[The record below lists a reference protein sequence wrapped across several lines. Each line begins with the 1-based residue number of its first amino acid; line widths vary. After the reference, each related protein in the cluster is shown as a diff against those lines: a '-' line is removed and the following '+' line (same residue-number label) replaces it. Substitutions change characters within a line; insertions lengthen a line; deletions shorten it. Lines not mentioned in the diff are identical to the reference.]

1 MNTYPTLLKLFSFL
15 LIASI
20 FVSCKPHEPGTWKN
34 DKIES
39 GTRDDFHKLNDQV
52 MAGLK
57 ANDHLK
63 MDALLSRDLL
73 QSTGRLRLIELCS
86 NHLKDGTYELIDEYY
101 VVNKDRSATK
111 IQSLNEG
118 IKNYSIGY
126 QPENPEMYLA
136 FFAPKDIPN
145 KYLIS
150 VIYSKYSYGWKIS
163 HLEVSPYTFNG
174 KTAPELFELA
184 KEMYAKKYLLDAL
197 TNAQLAQSC
206 AVPCDGWSYPDEVD
220 IHNFGTKVIDE
231 INKKYVFPFSVTQVP
246 TRPLIF
252 SVTTQQTPEGSY
264 PVVYYKS
271 IVKLKDIKGLQKE
284 NDNLQKVIGKI
295 IPGIDQ
301 NKKYVY
307 YDAFNEFPK
316 YTTSVDRYE
325 MIEKLK

>member
-1 MNTYPTLLKLFSFL
+1 MNTYPALIRLFCLL
-15 LIASI
+15 LITSV

-34 DKIES
+34 NKIES
-39 GTRDDFHKLNDQV
+39 GIRSDFHKLNDQT

-63 MDALLSRDLL
+63 MDALFSKELL
-73 QSTGRLRLIELCS
+73 ESTSRLRLIELCS
-86 NHLKDGTYELIDEYY
+86 NHLKDGTYELMDEYY
-101 VVNKDRSATK
+101 VVHKDRGAKT

-118 IKNYSIGY
+118 IKNYSVGY
-126 QPENPEMYLA
+126 QADAREMYFA
-136 FFAPKDIPN
+136 FFVPKDIPN

-150 VIYSKYSYGWKIS
+150 IIYSKYDYGWKIN

-174 KTAPELFELA
+174 ETAPELFDLA

-197 TNAQLAQSC
+197 TDAQLAQSC
-206 AVPCDGWSYPDEVD
+206 TVPCDGWSYADQTE
-220 IHNFGTKVIDE
+220 IHDFGAKVIDE
-231 INKKYVFPFSVTQVP
+231 INKKYVFPFTVTQIP

-264 PVVYYKS
+264 PAVYYKS
-271 IVKLKDIKGLQKE
+271 SVKLKDVKGLQKE
-284 NDNLQKVIGKI
+284 NDDLKKVIGKI

-316 YTTSVDRYE
+316 YSTSVDRYE
-325 MIEKLK
+325 MIDKLK

>member
-39 GTRDDFHKLNDQV
+39 GMRDDFHKLIDQV

-63 MDALLSRDLL
+63 MDGLFSRDLV
-73 QSTGRLRLIELCS
+73 QSTGKLRLIELCS
-86 NHLKDGTYELIDEYY
+86 NHLKDGKYELMDEYY
-101 VVNKDRSATK
+101 VVHKDTSATK
-111 IQSLNEG
+111 IQSQNEG
-118 IKNYSIGY
+118 VKNYSVSY
-126 QPENPEMYLA
+126 HPETREMYFA
-136 FFAPKDIPN
+136 FFVPKDIPN

-150 VIYSKYSYGWKIS
+150 VTYCKYDYGWKIS
-163 HLEVSPYTFNG
+163 HLEVSQYAFNG
-174 KTAPELFELA
+174 KTAPELLELA
-184 KEMYAKKYLLDAL
+184 KNMYAKKYYLDAL
-197 TNAQLAQSC
+197 SNAQLAQLC
-206 AVPCDGWSYPDEVD
+206 TVPCEGWNYPDKDEIHSFEV
-220 IHNFGTKVIDE
+220 NTIDE
-231 INKKYVFPFSVTQVP
+231 INKKYVFPFSVTQIP

-264 PVVYYKS
+264 PVVYYRS
-271 IVKLKDIKGLQKE
+271 TVKLKDIKGLQRE
-284 NDNLQKVIGKI
+284 NENLQKVIGKI

-316 YTTSVDRYE
+316 YSTSVDRYE